1 MASTTALFSALSGLN
16 ANARNLDV
24 IGNNIANVNTTAYKS
39 SRMVFSNI
47 FSRTVSEGTPPGDV
61 TGGTNPFQIGLGVK
75 IAGTQRN
82 MTNGTISASGD
93 NRDLAIDGNGYFL
106 VQRGDQQF
114 YTRAGNFRPNE
125 LNELTTINGERVM
138 GYGVDDQFNIIPGV
152 LRPVA
157 LPLGALTIV
166 EPTTNVRFAGNLN
179 ANGTLPTG
187 GSILSLSGT
196 ATNGFRTVSSASPAP
211 TAPNLLETTTRLIDI
226 EDPLL
231 PGSNTQSFVTG
242 QTLRMTGATKGTRQL
257 PDADLTITD
266 STTVQDLMTFL
277 SQAMGIDNTVGV
289 SPDGN
294 TPGITLDPITGKLN
308 LVGNTGTVND
318 ITLQSADLRLV
329 DSSGATI
336 RFPFISTKSAT
347 ADGESVRTAFVA
359 FDSLGTPVT
368 VDVSMSIASR
378 DSTGTTWRY
387 FIESNDNAGVEL
399 QSATG
404 VLSFDNEG
412 RLVNPAPVTVTIN
425 RQNQGS
431 VTPLTFSI
439 DFADST
445 NEVTALTDVT
455 SEIAAIYRDGAPI
468 GTLTSYGIGTDGTII
483 GVFSNGVTR
492 TMGQIAL
499 ATFTNDEGLV
509 DMGNNLYTVGA
520 NSGAPVVSS
529 PGTFGAGQLVQ
540 GSLELSNVDIG
551 DEFIKLILTSTG
563 YSANAR
569 VIRTTDELMQS
580 LLVLGR

>member
-39 SRMVFSNI
+39 SRMVFSNM
-47 FSRTVSEGTPPGDV
+47 FSRTISEGTPPGEV

-75 IAGTQRN
+75 LAGTQRN
-82 MTNGTISASGD
+82 MTNGTISATGD

-138 GYGVDDQFNIIPGV
+138 GYGVDEQFNLIPGV
-152 LRPVA
+152 LAPVA

-179 ANGTLPTG
+179 ANGALPTG
-187 GSILSLSGT
+187 GSIFSLGGT
-196 ATNGFRTVSSASPAP
+196 STGGFRTVASAAPAP
-211 TAPNLLETTTRLIDI
+211 TAPNVLETTTRLIDI

-231 PGSNTQSFVTG
+231 PGSNTLSFVSG
-242 QTLRMTGATKGTRQL
+242 QTLRVTGATKGTRLL
-257 PDADLTITD
+257 PDADLEISD
-266 STTVQDLMTFL
+266 ATTVQDLMNFMT
-277 SQAMGIDNTVGV
+277 QALGISGAGGSN
-289 SPDGN
+289 PDGN
-294 TPGITLDPITGKLN
+294 TPGITLDPVTGKIN

-318 ITLQSADLRLV
+318 IALESADLRLL
-329 DSSGATI
+329 DASGATV
-336 RFPFISTKSAT
+336 RFPFVSNKAAS
-347 ADGESVRTAFVA
+347 ADGEAVRTAFVA
-359 FDSLGTPVT
+359 YDSLGTPVT
-368 VDVSMSIASR
+368 VDVSMSIVSR
-378 DSTGTTWRY
+378 TSAGTTWRY
-387 FIESNDNAGVEL
+387 YVESADNAGVEL

-412 RLVNPAPVTVTIN
+412 RMVNPAPVTVTIN
-425 RQNQGS
+425 RDNQGS
-431 VTPLTFSI
+431 ITPLTFSI

-445 NEVTALTDVT
+445 NEVTALTDVN

-468 GTLTSYGIGTDGTII
+468 GTLTSYGIGTDGSII

-492 TMGQIAL
+492 MMGQIAL

-509 DMGNNLYTVGA
+509 EMGNNLYTVGA

>member
-1 MASTTALFSALSGLN
+1 MLRSLTSAISGLQSFQQ
-16 ANARNLDV
+16 RLDV

>member
-39 SRMVFSNI
+39 SRMVFSNM
-47 FSRTVSEGTPPGDV
+47 FSRTISEGTPPGEV

-75 IAGTQRN
+75 LAGTQRN
-82 MTNGTISASGD
+82 MTNGTISATGD

-138 GYGVDDQFNIIPGV
+138 GYGVDEQFNLIPGV
-152 LRPVA
+152 LAPVS

-166 EPTTNVRFAGNLN
+166 EPTTNVKFAGNLN

-187 GSILSLSGT
+187 GSIYSLGGT
-196 ATNGFRTVSSASPAP
+196 STDGFRAIASAAPAP
-211 TAPNLLETTTRLIDI
+211 AAPNLLESTTRLVDI

-231 PGSNTQSFVTG
+231 PGSNTLSFVSG
-242 QTLRMTGATKGTRQL
+242 QTLRITGATKGTRLL
-257 PDADLTITD
+257 PDADLKITD
-266 STTVQDLMTFL
+266 ATTVQDLMNFMT
-277 SQAMGIDNTVGV
+277 QALGISNAGGAN
-289 SPDGN
+289 PDGN
-294 TPGITLDPITGKLN
+294 TPGLTLDPVTGKIN

-318 ITLQSADLRLV
+318 IALESADLRLL
-329 DSSGATI
+329 DASGATV
-336 RFPFISTKSAT
+336 RFPFVSNKAAT
-347 ADGESVRTAFVA
+347 ADGEAVRTAFVA
-359 FDSLGTPVT
+359 YDSLGTPVT
-368 VDVSMSIASR
+368 VDVSMSIVSR
-378 DSTGTTWRY
+378 TSAGTTWRY
-387 FIESNDNAGVEL
+387 YVESADNAGVDL

-404 VLSFDNEG
+404 ILTFDNEG
-412 RLVNPAPVTVTIN
+412 RMVNPAPVTVTIN
-425 RQNQGS
+425 RDNQGS
-431 VTPLTFSI
+431 ITPLTFTI
-439 DFADST
+439 DFADAT
-445 NEVTALTDVT
+445 NEVTALTDVN
-455 SEIAAIYRDGAPI
+455 SEVAAIYRDGAPI
-468 GTLTSYGIGTDGTII
+468 GTLTSYGIGTDGTIV

-509 DMGNNLYTVGA
+509 EVGNNLYTVGA

>member
-24 IGNNIANVNTTAYKS
+24 IGNNIANVNTNAYKS
-39 SRMVFSNI
+39 SRMVFSNM
-47 FSRTVSEGTPPGDV
+47 FSRTVSEGTPPGEV

-82 MTNGTISASGD
+82 MTNGTISATGD

-138 GYGVDDQFNIIPGV
+138 GYGVDEQFNIIPGV
-152 LRPVA
+152 LAPVA

-179 ANGTLPTG
+179 ANGALPTG
-187 GSILSLSGT
+187 GSILGLSGT
-196 ATNGFRTVSSASPAP
+196 ATTGFRTIASAAPAP

-231 PGSNTQSFVTG
+231 PGSNTMSFVSG
-242 QTLRMTGATKGTRQL
+242 QTLRITGATKGTRLL
-257 PDADLTITD
+257 PDADLTIDT
-266 STTVQDLMTFL
+266 STTVQDLMNFMT
-277 SQAMGIDNTVGV
+277 QALGISTSGGPN
-289 SPDGN
+289 PDGN
-294 TPGITLDPITGKLN
+294 TPGIALDPITGRIN

-318 ITLQSADLRLV
+318 IALESADLRLL
-329 DSSGATI
+329 DASGATV
-336 RFPFISTKSAT
+336 RFPFVSNKTAS
-347 ADGESVRTAFVA
+347 ADGEAVRTAFVA
-359 FDSLGTPVT
+359 YDSLGTPVT
-368 VDVSMSIASR
+368 VDVSMAIESR
-378 DSTGTTWRY
+378 TSAGTTWRY
-387 FIESNDNAGVEL
+387 YVESGDNAGVAL

-404 VLSFDNEG
+404 VLTFDNEG
-412 RLVNPAPVTVTIN
+412 RMVNPAPVTVTIN
-425 RQNQGS
+425 RDNQGS
-431 VTPLTFSI
+431 ITPLTFAI
-439 DFADST
+439 DFADAT
-445 NEVTALTDVT
+445 NEVTALTDVN

-468 GTLTSYGIGTDGTII
+468 GTLTSYGIGTDGSII

-509 DMGNNLYTVGA
+509 DNGNNLYTVGA
-520 NSGAPVVSS
+520 NSGAPVVST